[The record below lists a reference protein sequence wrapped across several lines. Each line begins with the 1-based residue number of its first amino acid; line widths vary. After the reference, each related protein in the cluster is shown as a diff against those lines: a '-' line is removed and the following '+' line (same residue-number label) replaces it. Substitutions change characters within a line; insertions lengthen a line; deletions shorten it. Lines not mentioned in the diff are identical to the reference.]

1 MLKIIQRLILE
12 PTYHYYRIK
21 RWTIG

>member
-1 MLKIIQRLILE
+1 MLKNIQRLILE